1 MTEFSSRLFSN
12 LDPIL
17 LQRKNMAS
25 AIQDLTDYAV
35 SITYDGIPADVNERA
50 KACITDT
57 VGVRYQAIS
66 V

>member
-1 MTEFSSRLFSN
+1 
-12 LDPIL
+12 
-17 LQRKNMAS
+17 MAS

-35 SITYDGIPADVNERA
+35 SITYDDIPADLNERA

>member
-1 MTEFSSRLFSN
+1 MERSSQLLLN

-17 LQRKNMAS
+17 LQRTIMAS

-35 SITYDGIPADVNERA
+35 SITYDDIPADLNERA

-57 VGVRYQAIS
+57 VGVRHQAIR

>member
-1 MTEFSSRLFSN
+1 
-12 LDPIL
+12 
-17 LQRKNMAS
+17 MAS
-25 AIQDLTDYAV
+25 AIQDLTDYAG
-35 SITYDGIPADVNERA
+35 SITYDDISADLNERA